1 MKILSGLRNASA
13 TQTGD
18 IQPRGPKAWLPNGQ
32 GPRSSGDSRSV
43 VDSTELSRTGK
54 MVSELRAEASS
65 TGGIRPDVVAHMKRE
80 ISSGRLGSHE
90 DIERA
95 IDRLLQEL

>member
-1 MKILSGLRNASA
+1 MKILPGQSHTPA
-13 TQTGD
+13 TQTGE
-18 IQPRGPKAWLPNGQ
+18 IQQRGPRAWPTTGQ
-32 GPRSSGDSRSV
+32 GPRSSGDSRQMA
-43 VDSTELSRTGK
+43 DSTELSSTGK

-65 TGGIRPDVVAHMKRE
+65 TGGIRPHVVAHMKRE